1 MRKNTGTGFLLFSMT
16 LFFSCAGS
24 CVTDAGETIK
34 KSAAEVEMRLIM
46 FQVENSFLH
55 LDELSDMEYIALALK
70 VCALIDAKGDV
81 TEKEHYFRNHFWRA
95 PATLDD
101 MVRVIT
107 ETDNTPFGWGLSTWQ
122 DTAFH
127 AYGEDG
133 AYNLKFISSDGH
145 FEAVYN
151 KDGALLTADH
161 DPLNMG
167 TFNYG
172 DYRTENMKHLKY
184 DVWPYFEWNNT
195 RKAAELSRNGG
206 KAQSVPIDKNPEAMA
221 RYREYETLLS
231 RGANR

>member
-1 MRKNTGTGFLLFSMT
+1 MKNSITFILLLSTILYCFCVNACVSGNET
-16 LFFSCAGS
+16 L
-24 CVTDAGETIK
+24 TMQKTK
-34 KSAAEVEMRLIM
+34 AELGLIM
-46 FQVENSFLH
+46 FQIENSFLP
-55 LDELSDMEYIALALK
+55 LDDLSDTEYIALALK

-81 TEKEHYFRNHFWRA
+81 TEREHYFRNHFWRA

-107 ETDNTPFGWGLSTWQ
+107 EMDNMLFDWRFSTWQ

-127 AYGEDG
+127 TYGEDG

-151 KDGALLTADH
+151 KSGELLTADN

-184 DVWPYFEWNNT
+184 DVWPYFKWNNT
-195 RKAAELSRNGG
+195 RKAAELNRNGE
-206 KAQSVPIDKNPEAMA
+206 KTQSVPIDENPEAMA
-221 RYREYETLLS
+221 RYKEYAALLGRE
-231 RGANR
+231 ANR